1 MHITGSSE
9 SEMCQLDSDD
19 PVQYIKKNQFIV
31 FFENQMS
38 YHFQSGD
45 PQAPQVWPVVI
56 GCIWIFVASNN
67 LKKLEIWYKVNILDF
82 SRVGWFVKFLPM
94 A

>member
-1 MHITGSSE
+1 MNF
-9 SEMCQLDSDD
+9 
-19 PVQYIKKNQFIV
+19 KKWVKSIQTARTVI

-67 LKKLEIWYKVNILDF
+67 LKKLEILGLGGFWSFYLRRKT
-82 SRVGWFVKFLPM
+82 
-94 A
+94 